1 MSREQPETTSEV
13 ATVPGKGKTRNSF
26 GNMVWTKHES
36 KVLQGKLVERR
47 SCTCRSPGRFGSFYL
62 ETCLSNRA
70 WYCQLSL
77 AKHELSGPVLQ
88 SSCLDRRCW
97 RFLQRSLFC
106 QGIASGCGGVR
117 AMTSLLQQIEAE
129 MFIILLTPA
138 DRNNPNR
145 VKHTRPSWRTMA
157 IKYLKHVFSEW
168 SVQPRHSKFRDVSS
182 FEAKGANSTSCEIS
196 GITLAFCVLW
206 SMHCAWKP
214 GWQSRQQ
221 QSQRVTNPSYFANFQ
236 FQPKLEGIQK
246 GKRAFAEWPKT

>member
-70 WYCQLSL
+70 CYCQLSL

-117 AMTSLLQQIEAE
+117 AMTSLLQQIGG
-129 MFIILLTPA
+129 
-138 DRNNPNR
+138 R
-145 VKHTRPSWRTMA
+145 
-157 IKYLKHVFSEW
+157 HV
-168 SVQPRHSKFRDVSS
+168 H
-182 FEAKGANSTSCEIS
+182 NSLDTS
-196 GITLAFCVLW
+196 G
-206 SMHCAWKP
+206 P
-214 GWQSRQQ
+214 Q
-221 QSQRVTNPSYFANFQ
+221 QSQQSQTY
-236 FQPKLEGIQK
+236 
-246 GKRAFAEWPKT
+246 KTLLADHGNQISKACFLRMVRPA